1 MLIISLTHPATS
13 CQRRWKTTIHN
24 ITIWLFLD
32 TEGENRLYSGPKK
45 GEFLHLTWSSLA
57 KRWGV
62 SDDPAYCLIATP
74 MYDTST
80 SSFFSNAKRV
90 AIS

>member
-45 GEFLHLTWSSLA
+45 GETLAPHLEFFGETLGN
-57 KRWGV
+57 KR
-62 SDDPAYCLIATP
+62 
-74 MYDTST
+74 
-80 SSFFSNAKRV
+80 
-90 AIS
+90 